1 MTDSRFL
8 RYLFAIWILILVVQ
22 LASFI
27 HQVTVPRRGK
37 PATEMKVPSL
47 QELQETPVESPN
59 AAPARCFTDLTCNRG
74 DHD

>member
-8 RYLFAIWILILVVQ
+8 RYLLAIWILTLAVQ
-22 LASFI
+22 IASFI

-47 QELQETPVESPN
+47 QELQETPIEYPVQHQQGASPI
-59 AAPARCFTDLTCNRG
+59 
-74 DHD
+74 